1 MGRLEEKLELEKKL
15 TPQFSRTEVDEQEP
29 TNEEE
34 YYRRQKSILMR
45 QGKRRRKFG
54 FSKNANALAAEI
66 ESCPSK
72 EGALKKT
79 FYGRPLDLHMLE
91 DYLVWRTSP
100 LAIKT
105 ILRYGHAK
113 TLEDMRGYIG
123 TVERAKGNPKTL
135 MLIVLAAILLV
146 GGIIFLLYGSQLM
159 SMLGGGAGAI
169 TGAP

>member
-1 MGRLEEKLELEKKL
+1 MGRLEEKLEQEKKL

-29 TNEEE
+29 ISKKEF
-34 YYRRQKSILMR
+34 YRRPE
-45 QGKRRRKFG
+45 KRRRKFG
-54 FSKNANALAAEI
+54 FSKNVNALAAEI
-66 ESCPSK
+66 ESYPSK

-123 TVERAKGNPKTL
+123 TVERAKGNPKT
-135 MLIVLAAILLV
+135 MIMIILAAILMV
-146 GGIIFLLYGSQLM
+146 GGIIFLMYGPQLLG
-159 SMLGGGAGAI
+159 MLSGGASTV
-169 TGAP
+169 TGGP